1 MSETKPPAG
10 SARHRVIGTAGHIDH
25 GKSALVLALT
35 GTDPDR
41 LKEEKRRGIT
51 IELGFADVELAPGDV
66 VSFVDVPGHERF
78 VRHMVAGASGIDSV
92 LLVVALD
99 QGVQPQTREHLE
111 ICSLLGL
118 RRGLVALTK
127 KDLVD
132 DELAEVVELEVRELL
147 AGTFLEH
154 APMIAVSAKTAFGLD
169 ALRQALVDL
178 EPAEDPAA
186 RVAIPRLPVD
196 RSFVLRGFGT
206 VVTGTLT
213 GPGFREGED
222 VEIQPHGKR
231 ARIRGLQVH
240 HRKVAAASGGR
251 RTACNL
257 QGVECEEVPRGSVLC
272 RAGTLQPTTRFW
284 ATIRLLP
291 QAPKR
296 LAAGGP
302 VRLHHGTAD
311 YAARFRV
318 LGRNDDGTLRALVF
332 SSSPV
337 PLVAGDRIVLRR
349 PAPVDTIGGGVVVDA
364 HPPHPREAEAADFS
378 ETAWHIERAVQSRLR
393 RAGASGL
400 QLSDLARSLGCPL
413 GVLEQTLGEQRERRE
428 TFNVAGRWFDP
439 AVWNAVSSGVTETL
453 ERFHREEPLR
463 LGIDREGLRAR
474 VDKAFPQEAWRGLLD
489 VLASGGA
496 LELRGDQ
503 VCLAG
508 HEVVL
513 DDGRGEQLR
522 AIEQTFREGA
532 LTPPETNEVVQEAC
546 GSELI
551 GLLVA
556 RGTLVKL
563 HDGKIFH
570 ADALQAL
577 REKLWEFAKHTS
589 QIDVGA
595 FKELAGVTRKHAIP
609 LLEHF
614 DAEKTTRR
622 VGNKREILPPS

>member
-1 MSETKPPAG
+1 MSETQD
-10 SARHRVIGTAGHIDH
+10 SAADAQHRVIGTAGHIDH

-51 IELGFADVELAPGDV
+51 IELGFADVELTPGDV
-66 VSFVDVPGHERF
+66 LSFVDVPGHERF
-78 VRHMVAGASGIDSV
+78 VRHMVAGATGIEAV

-132 DELAEVVELEVRELL
+132 GELAEVVALEVGDLL
-147 AGTFLEH
+147 KGTFLEQ
-154 APMIAVSAKTAFGLD
+154 APMIAVSSKTGEGID
-169 ALRQALVDL
+169 ALRGALGEL
-178 EPAEDPAA
+178 ERPADPATTA
-186 RVAIPRLPVD
+186 SISRLPVD

-213 GPGFREGED
+213 GPGFLEGEEI
-222 VEIQPHGKR
+222 EIQPQGKR

-240 HRKVAAASGGR
+240 HRKVAAALGGR

-257 QGVECEEVPRGSVLC
+257 QGIECEDIPRGSVVC
-272 RAGTLQPTTRFW
+272 RPGTLQPTSRFW
-284 ATIRLLP
+284 AAVRLLP
-291 QAPKR
+291 RAPKR
-296 LAAGGP
+296 LASGGP

-311 YAARFRV
+311 YAARLSV
-318 LGRNDDGTLRALVF
+318 HGRNDDGTLRAVVF
-332 SSSPV
+332 TSTPV

-349 PAPVDTIGGGVVVDA
+349 PAPVDTVGGGIVVDA
-364 HPPHPREAEAADFS
+364 HPPHPREAGPDDFS
-378 ETAWHIERAVQSRLR
+378 AAALQIDRAVQVRLR
-393 RAGASGL
+393 RAGAPGL
-400 QLSDLARSLGCPL
+400 QSSELARLLGCPAEA
-413 GVLEQTLGEQRERRE
+413 LEATLHGQRERQE
-428 TFNVAGRWFDP
+428 AFHAAGRWFGA
-439 AVWNAVSSGVTETL
+439 AVWNTVASAVTETL
-453 ERFHREEPLR
+453 KHFHREEPLR

-489 VLASGGA
+489 VLASNRA
-496 LELRGDQ
+496 IELRGDQ

-513 DDGRGEQLR
+513 DEGRDAQLR
-522 AIEQTFREGA
+522 ALERAFREGG
-532 LTPPETNEVVQEAC
+532 LTPPEPNEVASGTS
-546 GSELI
+546 GSEML

-563 HDGKIFH
+563 HDGKVFH

-577 REKLWEFAKHTS
+577 REKLWAFAKHS
-589 QIDVGA
+589 PQIDIGA
-595 FKELAGVTRKHAIP
+595 FKELAGLTRKHAIP

-622 VGNKREILPPS
+622 IGNKREILPPR

>member
-1 MSETKPPAG
+1 MSEIQDSESA
-10 SARHRVIGTAGHIDH
+10 ARHRVIGTAGHIDH

-51 IELGFADVELAPGDV
+51 IELGFADAELAPGEV

-78 VRHMVAGASGIDSV
+78 VRHMVAGASGIEAV

-118 RRGLVALTK
+118 RHGLVALTK

-147 AGTFLEH
+147 EGTFLEN
-154 APMIAVSAKTAFGLD
+154 AATIAVSAKTGEGIET
-169 ALRQALVDL
+169 LRAKLSELPRPD
-178 EPAEDPAA
+178 DPSAA
-186 RVAIPRLPVD
+186 DSIPRLPVD

-213 GPGFREGED
+213 GPGFREGEEI
-222 VEIQPHGKR
+222 EIQPQAIR

-240 HRKVAAASGGR
+240 HRKVAEATGGR

-257 QGVECEEVPRGSVLC
+257 QGVECEDVPRGSVVC
-272 RAGTLQPTTRFW
+272 RIDTLVPTSRFW
-284 ATIRLLP
+284 ATVRLLA

-311 YAARFRV
+311 YAARMSV
-318 LGRNDDGTLRALVF
+318 LGENDDGTLRVVLFAAT
-332 SSSPV
+332 PV
-337 PLVAGDRIVLRR
+337 PLIAGDRIVLRR
-349 PAPVDTIGGGVVVDA
+349 PAPVDTVGGGLVVDA
-364 HPPHPREAEAADFS
+364 HPPHPREATAEDFC
-378 ETAWHIERAVQSRLR
+378 EQAVDLDRAVQVRLR
-393 RAGASGL
+393 RVGAEGL
-400 QLSDLARSLGCPL
+400 QAAALARLLGCPSD
-413 GVLEQTLGEQRERRE
+413 VLQTTLQAQLESEKA
-428 TFNVAGRWFDP
+428 FHAAGRWFGA
-439 AVWNAVSSGVTETL
+439 AVWTTLASKATGEL
-453 ERFHREEPLR
+453 ERFHRAEPLR

-474 VDKAFPQEAWRGLLD
+474 VDKTFPQEAWRGLLD
-489 VLASGGA
+489 VLASNGA
-496 LELRGDQ
+496 IELRGDQ

-513 DDGRGEQLR
+513 DDGRDEQLR
-522 AIEQTFREGA
+522 EIEGAFREGG
-532 LTPPETNEVVQEAC
+532 LTPPEPKDVASGAPANEIV
-546 GSELI
+546 

-570 ADALQAL
+570 AEAIRAL
-577 REKLWEFAKHTS
+577 RNKLWEFAKHSS
-589 QIDVGA
+589 QIDVAA
-595 FKELAGVTRKHAIP
+595 FKELAGLTRKHAIP

-614 DAEKTTRR
+614 DAERTTRR
-622 VGNKREILPPS
+622 VGNMREILPPR